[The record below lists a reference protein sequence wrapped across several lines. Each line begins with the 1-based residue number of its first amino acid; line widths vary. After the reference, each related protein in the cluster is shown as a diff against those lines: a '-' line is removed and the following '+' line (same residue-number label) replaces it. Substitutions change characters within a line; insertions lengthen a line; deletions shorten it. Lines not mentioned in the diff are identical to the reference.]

1 MSETTTWKHCCECR
15 RRFAFY
21 AEIDKSRCYECELKR
36 KAYREGYEAFRREM
50 VEALRVRRDELYRLY
65 SLKKNTRDFADAHA
79 ADWQGDFADV
89 LADEIEAGTFP
100 PKPRE
105 GT

>member
-50 VEALRVRRDELYRLY
+50 VEALGTRRLALW
-65 SLKKNTRDFADAHA
+65 SSAP
-79 ADWQGDFADV
+79 QGTAERWASRSAVDGAMQALTTDI
-89 LADEIEAGTFP
+89 LAGAFP
-100 PKPRE
+100 PKPKE

>member
-1 MSETTTWKHCCECR
+1 MSETTTWKCCAECR

-36 KAYREGYEAFRREM
+36 KAYREGYEAFRRGM
-50 VEALRVRRDELYRLY
+50 VEALTGRARYYEAQASRTEKSAAFVLDAKTARRVC
-65 SLKKNTRDFADAHA
+65 KI
-79 ADWQGDFADV
+79 
-89 LADEIEAGTFP
+89 LANGVASGTFP
-100 PKPRE
+100 PKPKE